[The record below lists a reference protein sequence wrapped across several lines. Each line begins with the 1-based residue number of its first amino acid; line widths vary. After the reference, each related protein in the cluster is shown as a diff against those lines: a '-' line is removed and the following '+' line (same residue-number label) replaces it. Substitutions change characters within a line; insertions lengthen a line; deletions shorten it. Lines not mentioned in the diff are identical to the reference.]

1 MALLKKTITLKRVT
15 EERAKKQ
22 EDKTWEAKSEK
33 STTIS
38 KEESA
43 PSSTIKYDPNDK
55 REPIVYTYDFGAAL
69 SLLKNG
75 KRMAR
80 KCWKPGRYIQMSTP
94 TRKSFIGSPF
104 LFYYSASSH
113 SNVVWIPDNI
123 DLFANDWIEFVE
135 EAHVG

>member
-1 MALLKKTITLKRVT
+1 MLAKKTITIKRVA

-22 EDKTWEAKSEK
+22 E
-33 STTIS
+33 STTS
-38 KEESA
+38 AATLQA
-43 PSSTIKYDPNDK
+43 PSSKIKYGLNDK
-55 REPIVYTYDFGAAL
+55 PEPVVYTYDFGAAL

-75 KRMAR
+75 KRMTR

-104 LFYYSASSH
+104 LFYHRATEN

-123 DLFANDWIEFVE
+123 DLFANDWVEFSEVSN
-135 EAHVG
+135 VG